1 MLRCFQYRTTK
12 EPVHQLTQHFFPAI
26 LQWIQTSFVVFSGSI
41 DRQKA
46 SPSQENLQI
55 LHLIVKMYYTSLDL
69 NEMDQSVI
77 AINDLSAWIP
87 LLCVALRAGCEAS
100 N

>member
-26 LQWIQTSFVVFSGSI
+26 LQWIQTSFVVLSGLI

-77 AINDLSAWIP
+77 AINDLSTWIP